1 MTASRLRGLSGGVRN
16 LLWLAAVCTTI
27 VGCATVTPPA
37 AKPQLPAKQ
46 WQADELINSLSKRHE
61 QFRTLRA
68 LARLDYA
75 GPDGKGNVQ
84 EAVLVQ
90 RPDRLRLETLTFL
103 GAVLIVTVNDRE
115 IIGGPRRSAQRR

>member
-1 MTASRLRGLSGGVRN
+1 M
-16 LLWLAAVCTTI
+16 I
-27 VGCATVTPPA
+27 GCATVAPPPP
-37 AKPQLPAKQ
+37 KPQLPAKQ
-46 WQADELINSLSKRHE
+46 WQAGELINSLGERHK
-61 QFRTLRA
+61 QFSSLRA

-103 GAVLIVTVNDRE
+103 GAVLRGNLCAR
-115 IIGGPRRSAQRR
+115 AANQRKLVPLYADSSRT